1 VDAAPADQELAGVH
15 ATLVKTVAAKATQIK
30 AISESQAAMAAEKAA
45 REKEAADMTARAE
58 KLKADMPAVTARMQE
73 LDGMITQAATVV
85 ESSAAAVRSL
95 EPPVAERQK
104 EVDAAVGQL
113 SALQGLPPGT

>member
-1 VDAAPADQELAGVH
+1 
-15 ATLVKTVAAKATQIK
+15 
-30 AISESQAAMAAEKAA
+30 
-45 REKEAADMTARAE
+45 
-58 KLKADMPAVTARMQE
+58 MQE

-95 EPPVAERQK
+95 EPHVAERQK

-113 SALQGLPPGT
+113 SALQGVPPGT